1 MFKESTTSFYSA
13 DVMEP
18 QPYGAR
24 PLDCRAYGEA
34 TPIEMN
40 VLSLLS
46 HVQTEPRI
54 QMHGMLVEL
63 NLSMGWTSA
72 SIRKQIHLQASK

>member
-1 MFKESTTSFYSA
+1 MFEEYTTSFYSA

-34 TPIEMN
+34 TPIEMD

-54 QMHGMLVEL
+54 QVHGMLGFGV
-63 NLSMGWTSA
+63 
-72 SIRKQIHLQASK
+72 